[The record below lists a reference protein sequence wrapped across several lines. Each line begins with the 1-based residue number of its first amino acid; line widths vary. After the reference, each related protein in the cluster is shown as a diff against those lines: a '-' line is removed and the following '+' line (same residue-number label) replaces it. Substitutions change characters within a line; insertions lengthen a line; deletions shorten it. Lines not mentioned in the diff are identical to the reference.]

1 MTRHGLLA
9 VATGGLLAAW
19 LTYPTIVHPGSMAR
33 VDTNDGRFSLWNV
46 AWVAHAV
53 LTDPVHLFDANIFH
67 PHTGTLAYSEANLVA
82 GAMATPVYGLT
93 GNPIAAHNV
102 VVYVA
107 FVLSFVTM
115 WALVRRLTGDALV
128 GLISGTAYAFAPFV
142 AARTPHVQLLMV
154 FVFPVVM
161 LAFHRFTDRPGV
173 RRGAVLGLSLAMAA
187 LACGY
192 YGIFAGLAVALGA
205 VWFAFGRLSLVRY
218 AIGLLAALVVAAVVV
233 LPALLPY
240 LELREGTG
248 TRSRV
253 NVDEL
258 RSYSADARAYLT
270 SPARAHQWLIAT
282 FGQGREVLF
291 PGFVVTLAAFGAFA
305 YRRAV
310 RTGPGRGPAVGRD
323 FRLRNAPADSPKPSA
338 EAVSPASP
346 VGPGESAVI
355 GPEEAAASVWADV
368 RDTAVNPPGPT
379 VAFYAALAVL
389 AFWAS
394 FGPDGGLYMWL
405 SDLLPFMSF
414 LRAPARLGIVVV
426 LALAVLAGFGL
437 AALLPAKRKGIVVAA
452 LTLATAAEIS
462 AAPWPL
468 RPVPPVPEAYRMLAE
483 LPRGPVV
490 QFHFPYQPTDL
501 HQHARYMFWSMWHWQ
516 PLVNGYSDYIPR
528 DFREIM
534 VPINGFPDAASFR
547 ILRERRVRYVTIDWD
562 TYGPEARE
570 ILLARFPP
578 FRGYLRPLL
587 ERDDVSLY
595 EVVDYPGE
603 ATDVR

>member
-9 VATGGLLAAW
+9 VVTGGLLAAW

-107 FVLSFVTM
+107 FVLSFVAM

-128 GLISGTAYAFAPFV
+128 GLISATAYAFAPFV
-142 AARTPHVQLLMV
+142 AARTPHIQLLMV

-258 RSYSADARAYLT
+258 RSYSADARAYVT

-291 PGFVVTLAAFGAFA
+291 PGFVVTLAALGAFA
-305 YRRAV
+305 YRRAG
-310 RTGPGRGPAVGRD
+310 RTGADAPMRADGR
-323 FRLRNAPADSPKPSA
+323 
-338 EAVSPASP
+338 E
-346 VGPGESAVI
+346 
-355 GPEEAAASVWADV
+355 
-368 RDTAVNPPGPT
+368 TAVNPPGPT

-394 FGPDGGLYMWL
+394 FGPDGGLYLWL

-426 LALAVLAGFGL
+426 FALAVLAGFGL
-437 AALLPAKRKGIVVAA
+437 TALLPAKRKGIVVAA

-534 VPINGFPDAASFR
+534 VPINGFPDATSFR

-578 FRGYLRPLL
+578 FRAYLRPLL